1 MKINKQKPK
10 KYKLYISIVILV
22 ILIAGAIYYG
32 LNISNNKK
40 DNSTNNSPISVKEE
54 SQPKKQEISNS
65 ELIKNKEE
73 KITNSDTP
81 PKPVQNKKENP
92 TYTVSMFTS
101 YEYIGKNIEIRGEI
115 SNLSIDQGSCKIT
128 LNGPNN
134 QIITKNT
141 ELLPSPQTTSCRTT
155 LIDTSNMNK
164 GNWIYK
170 LSFDQNNIHGETNEI
185 KFEVK

>member
-10 KYKLYISIVILV
+10 KYKLYIAIIILFV
-22 ILIAGAIYYG
+22 LIAGAIYYS
-32 LNISNNKK
+32 LNILNNKK
-40 DNSTNNSPISVKEE
+40 DNPTNNSPTSVKEE
-54 SQPKKQEISNS
+54 SQPKKQE
-65 ELIKNKEE
+65 IKNKEE

-81 PKPVQNKKENP
+81 QKPVQIKKENR

>member
-1 MKINKQKPK
+1 
-10 KYKLYISIVILV
+10 
-22 ILIAGAIYYG
+22 
-32 LNISNNKK
+32 
-40 DNSTNNSPISVKEE
+40 
-54 SQPKKQEISNS
+54 
-65 ELIKNKEE
+65 
-73 KITNSDTP
+73 
-81 PKPVQNKKENP
+81 
-92 TYTVSMFTS
+92 MFTS